1 MSTTFSPNGSARYS
15 QADEQDWAAWLEY
28 AADQERWPREQ
39 RTPCANP
46 DCSALCT
53 ALFCSERCREAIEG
67 PDHDDA
73 LECEEQTPTAETY
86 SSTRGN
92 LGIVDASESMRLPE
106 APASA
111 NVFVTLK
118 GRQVQLTL
126 RDTCETRLLQRLA
139 VVLDQFPL
147 EPSAQ
152 ASATQ
157 ASTPPP
163 QTPVCRWHGAMK
175 ESIKAPGTWYCP
187 NKMGD
192 GTYCHERWPAK
203 DGGRR

>member
-1 MSTTFSPNGSARYS
+1 
-15 QADEQDWAAWLEY
+15 
-28 AADQERWPREQ
+28 
-39 RTPCANP
+39 
-46 DCSALCT
+46 
-53 ALFCSERCREAIEG
+53 
-67 PDHDDA
+67 
-73 LECEEQTPTAETY
+73 
-86 SSTRGN
+86 
-92 LGIVDASESMRLPE
+92 MRLPE

-147 EPSAQ
+147 EPSAP

-163 QTPVCRWHGAMK
+163 QTPVCRWHGAK
-175 ESIKAPGTWYCP
+175 YQTKSILTQSWYNTSSTSNRFAWRMP
-187 NKMGD
+187 HDLMRG
-192 GTYCHERWPAK
+192 
-203 DGGRR
+203 